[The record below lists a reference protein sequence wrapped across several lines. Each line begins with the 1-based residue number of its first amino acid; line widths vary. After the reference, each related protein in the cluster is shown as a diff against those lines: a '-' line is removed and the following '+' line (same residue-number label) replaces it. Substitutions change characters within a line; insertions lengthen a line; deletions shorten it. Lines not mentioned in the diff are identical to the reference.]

1 MATPATYTSRMGESP
16 SPGRGGSSRRLRRCP
31 PGTAGRR
38 RSSSRPT
45 CRSGGARDRARRRSG
60 SSAPTRPRAG
70 RRRRP
75 RTAPGPRAWTGARS
89 TRPRA
94 SPRVT
99 AGSPRTAP
107 RRYTGSTRAARP
119 GRPPRTACSAGQ
131 PGRAR
136 PRRADG
142 GRERSDGGRAAR
154 WSRRRSRASRSIAR
168 RPLSSASVLSARWL
182 YCERRSGACGGR
194 ARSSLLPAAAAR
206 DAPRVLGYASS
217 VVAALARLGSRL
229 DALPTS
235 HLADST
241 LVRRLALG
249 AALLAAACSAL
260 PVPRRAGYHAADAD
274 LSVTRIVHGAVILEL
289 GGTRLLVDPWFHSG
303 FIVRQREPL
312 GLTPEGLP
320 SFTAVLLTHRHGD
333 HFDETALARLAA
345 TVPTVV
351 ARPELHARLIE
362 LGFRRVVDLGWW
374 DGVSLDGVTLT
385 AVPAR
390 HGAPENGYV
399 VEGGRVQV
407 YVAGDTR
414 YFPELVD
421 VATRFPH
428 PDAG

>member
-1 MATPATYTSRMGESP
+1 MPW
-16 SPGRGGSSRRLRRCP
+16 
-31 PGTAGRR
+31 
-38 RSSSRPT
+38 
-45 CRSGGARDRARRRSG
+45 RA
-60 SSAPTRPRAG
+60 
-70 RRRRP
+70 
-75 RTAPGPRAWTGARS
+75 
-89 TRPRA
+89 
-94 SPRVT
+94 
-99 AGSPRTAP
+99 
-107 RRYTGSTRAARP
+107 
-119 GRPPRTACSAGQ
+119 
-131 PGRAR
+131 
-136 PRRADG
+136 
-142 GRERSDGGRAAR
+142 
-154 WSRRRSRASRSIAR
+154 
-168 RPLSSASVLSARWL
+168 LVLA
-182 YCERRSGACGGR
+182 
-194 ARSSLLPAAAAR
+194 
-206 DAPRVLGYASS
+206 
-217 VVAALARLGSRL
+217 
-229 DALPTS
+229 
-235 HLADST
+235 
-241 LVRRLALG
+241 

-260 PVPRRAGYHAADAD
+260 PVPKRASYHAADAD

-351 ARPELHARLIE
+351 ARAELHARLVK
-362 LGFRRVVDLGWW
+362 LGFRRVVDLDWW
-374 DGVSLDGVTLT
+374 DEASLDGVTVT

-428 PDAG
+428 LDAALLPVGGERYLGFGREMGPADAARAAAPSAAASRCAGSRATRPSASSRSARSAASRRSASWCSRPGRAGTTTSEHPGASARMAPALRRGAFVEVREHPQQTGLVEQALPCPAPGKHHVPRLAGVGPLT